1 MQNLLK
7 STFRPE
13 FLNRLDEIVFYKPLT
28 REQIGQIVD
37 LLVADLKKRLADK
50 ELELELTP
58 AAKAVAAADGYDPVY
73 GARPLKR
80 YIQHTVETMLAKA
93 IVSEDLLPGTKLVVD
108 AKDGELTLRTIPPE
122 TAA

>member
-1 MQNLLK
+1 MK

-58 AAKAVAAADGYDPVY
+58 AAKAVAAANGYDPVY

-80 YIQHTVETMLAKA
+80 YIQHTVETMLARA